1 MPVKKSRAENVAPAK
16 TPGSSRKVEEIDF
29 FEYLRNKKD
38 RRYIEEIGVGDY
50 LKKKIQP
57 ATP

>member
-16 TPGSSRKVEEIDF
+16 TPESSRKVEEIDF

-38 RRYIEEIGVGDY
+38 RRYIEEVGVGDY

>member
-1 MPVKKSRAENVAPAK
+1 MTEKKSRAENVASAK

-29 FEYLRNKKD
+29 FDYLRTKKG

-50 LKKKIQP
+50 LRKKRQP
-57 ATP
+57 EAP